1 MARISELIE
10 LVRTAQDKFHQKVV
24 AESRLNSPLTQILKT
39 DELALKAMD
48 SVLIG
53 REYIDIA
60 IEEHYRKMLNFLRLA
75 EAKEIDIE
83 RTVHA
88 IEELLQTLQNTQSK
102 WFTSEKKMGERRI
115 AAATNYRDSLLA
127 SEEKLIMHTEQ
138 LIDQDILILEKL
150 KTLNPEHQARN
161 YKESFA
167 IGGLSLFCFT
177 SRFMFNP
184 EFARKIEYC
193 AEQSTHYLTGCQR
206 SAELASQLLSE
217 RKWDGEDT
225 LHQIQLEIELATRL
239 YMNSMSKDNTS
250 PLISP
255 MSAIVPDMRLEVIT
269 PPVLSFQRLRRNS
282 GK

>member
-83 RTVHA
+83 RTVNA

-115 AAATNYRDSLLA
+115 AAATNYRDSLLT
-127 SEEKLIMHTEQ
+127 SKEKLIMHTEQ

-150 KTLNPEHQARN
+150 KALNPEHQARN

-167 IGGLSLFCFT
+167 IRSLSLFCFT

-193 AEQSTHYLTGCQR
+193 AEQGTHYLTGCQR

-239 YMNSMSKDNTS
+239 YMNSMSKDNPS

-255 MSAIVPDMRLEVIT
+255 MSAIAPDIRLEAIT